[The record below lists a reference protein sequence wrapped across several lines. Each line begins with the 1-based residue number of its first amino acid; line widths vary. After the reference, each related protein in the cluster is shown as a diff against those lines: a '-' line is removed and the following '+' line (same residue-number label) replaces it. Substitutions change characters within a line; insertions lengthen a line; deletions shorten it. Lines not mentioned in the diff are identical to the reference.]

1 MLKKNILVTGGC
13 GFIGSNFVNKLLNFK
28 HNIIIIDNFS
38 TGYIENLKELKKNSK
53 KKNVKIYFFKFNL
66 NEKKKLKKIF
76 QRFNIDYIFHF
87 AAFTSVEKSLQ
98 NPKKFLS
105 NNIKSTKNLLDL
117 TIKHKVK
124 HFIFS
129 SSAAVYGNIKF
140 NNNINENV
148 KPRPINPYG
157 LSKLICE
164 KKIAKIAKKYKFKY
178 CIFRYFN
185 AIGKNISKKV
195 EKKRNLNLFEKILL
209 FVKQNKKFIIHG
221 KNLDTKDGTP
231 IRDFI
236 SIYDLIKAHLECLKQ
251 ADNKKFWNRTYNIG
265 NNKGISVF
273 EVLNQYNKTFR
284 KKIKYK
290 FINGKKGLIRKSV
303 ANNKKFIKASDWKPV
318 KSNIKF
324 LVNNFFNN

>member
-1 MLKKNILVTGGC
+1 MLNKNILVTGGC

-164 KKIAKIAKKYKFKY
+164 KKIAKQAKKYKFKY
-178 CIFRYFN
+178 CILRYFN

-195 EKKRNLNLFEKILL
+195 EKKRNLNLFDKILL
-209 FVKQNKKFIIHG
+209 FVKLNKKFIIHG

-231 IRDFI
+231 VRDFI
-236 SIYDLIKAHLECLKQ
+236 SINDLIRAHLECLKQ
-251 ADNKKFWNRTYNIG
+251 VNNKKFWNKIYNIG
-265 NNKGISVF
+265 NNKGISVL
-273 EVLNQYNKTFR
+273 EVLNQYNKTFK

-290 FINGKKGLIRKSV
+290 FINEKKGLIKKSV
-303 ANNKKFIKASDWKPV
+303 ANNKKFIKASNWKPI

-324 LVNNFFNN
+324 LVDNFFNY